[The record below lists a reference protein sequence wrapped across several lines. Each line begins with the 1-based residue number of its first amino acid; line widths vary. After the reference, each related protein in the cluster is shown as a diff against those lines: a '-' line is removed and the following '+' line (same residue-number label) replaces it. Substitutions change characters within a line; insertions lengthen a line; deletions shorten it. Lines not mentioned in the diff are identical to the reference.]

1 MCSDNEGDSDRK
13 SDNVSNSDG
22 DKVTVYANDDDGDS
36 HSNSDGDKLKRLYVP
51 VTIAMTMKMTTFTVK
66 VFIQYNSGNS
76 NRTWLEKRKENYSNY
91 KADNN

>member
-66 VFIQYNSGNS
+66 VFI
-76 NRTWLEKRKENYSNY
+76 
-91 KADNN
+91 